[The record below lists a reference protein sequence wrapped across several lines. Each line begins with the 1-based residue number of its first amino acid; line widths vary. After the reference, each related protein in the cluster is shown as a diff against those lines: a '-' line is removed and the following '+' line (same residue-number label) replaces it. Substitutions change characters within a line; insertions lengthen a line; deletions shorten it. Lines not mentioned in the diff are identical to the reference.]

1 MLLNNQWAT
10 EEIKEE
16 VRKYPE
22 TSENE
27 STTVQNQCDAAKAML
42 RGKCIA
48 PQSFLRKQGK
58 SQVNNLASPLRQL
71 EKEEQTKAKV
81 GRRKE
86 IIKIRAEMNG
96 NKTITKINETKSC
109 CFEKI
114 NNIYKP
120 VARLL
125 KRKREKT
132 QINKTGNKKDV
143 KTDSTEI
150 PRVIRDYE

>member
-1 MLLNNQWAT
+1 MEAKQCAT
-10 EEIKEE
+10 KQSPTGKIKEE

-27 STTVQNQCDAAKAML
+27 STTVQNQCDVAKAML

-58 SQVNNLASPLRQL
+58 SQMNNLASPLRQL

-86 IIKIRAEMNG
+86 IIKIRAVKDE
-96 NKTITKINETKSC
+96 IETK
-109 CFEKI
+109 
-114 NNIYKP
+114 
-120 VARLL
+120 
-125 KRKREKT
+125 KT
-132 QINKTGNKKDV
+132 VDKVSETRQLV
-143 KTDSTEI
+143 L
-150 PRVIRDYE
+150 

>member
-1 MLLNNQWAT
+1 MTRKKTLKNTDTWKLNSMLLNNQWAT

-27 STTVQNQCDAAKAML
+27 STTVQNQCDVAKAML

-71 EKEEQTKAKV
+71 EKEEQKAPKIS
-81 GRRKE
+81 RRKE
-86 IIKIRAEMNG
+86 IIKIQVEISEKEM
-96 NKTITKINETKSC
+96 KETLVKINRIKTWF
-109 CFEKI
+109 FEKI
-114 NNIYKP
+114 NKIDKLL
-120 VARLL
+120 ARLI
-125 KRKREKT
+125 KRKR
-132 QINKTGNKKDV
+132 
-143 KTDSTEI
+143 
-150 PRVIRDYE
+150 

>member
-1 MLLNNQWAT
+1 
-10 EEIKEE
+10 
-16 VRKYPE
+16 
-22 TSENE
+22 
-27 STTVQNQCDAAKAML
+27 
-42 RGKCIA
+42 
-48 PQSFLRKQGK
+48 
-58 SQVNNLASPLRQL
+58 
-71 EKEEQTKAKV
+71 
-81 GRRKE
+81 
-86 IIKIRAEMNG
+86 MNG

-109 CFEKI
+109 CFEKK

-150 PRVIRDYE
+150 LRVIRDYE